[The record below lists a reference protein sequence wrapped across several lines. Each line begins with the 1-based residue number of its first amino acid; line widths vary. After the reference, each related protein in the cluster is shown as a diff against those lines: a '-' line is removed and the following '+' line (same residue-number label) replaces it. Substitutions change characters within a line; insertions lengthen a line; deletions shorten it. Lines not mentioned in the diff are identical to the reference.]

1 MTVQQTT
8 QNQTYQQT
16 QPAQPAQPVQPAKPA
31 PKPSV
36 GMPKLPSL
44 NMAQVTETPAPA
56 EEPTQPKEGPQNT
69 PFTRDRLL
77 TVWAGLK
84 AHFPKEDRLQR
95 MLTDYTPV
103 ITGDNMLTLTLA
115 NPWQKEEFGS
125 FGKQIMTIVRKELQN
140 DLVKLQVTVAAFD
153 KSKQAYT
160 AAEKYKVLA
169 KQNAVLADLKTSL
182 NLQLE

>member
-1 MTVQQTT
+1 
-8 QNQTYQQT
+8 
-16 QPAQPAQPVQPAKPA
+16 
-31 PKPSV
+31 
-36 GMPKLPSL
+36 MPKLPSL
-44 NMAQVTETPAPA
+44 NLAQVTETPAPA

-140 DLVKLQVTVAAFD
+140 DLVKLQVTVEEYV
-153 KSKQAYT
+153 KEQQAYT
-160 AAEKYKVLA
+160 SQEKYKLLVQ
-169 KQNAVLADLKTSL
+169 QNPALQDMREAL